1 MPRILII
8 DDDESVRYILRET
21 LRGAGYEIDEAHN
34 GREGL
39 QRYRATP
46 AHLVI
51 TDIFMPEKDGLET
64 IQELRHDFPYVK
76 IIAMS
81 GNWGSHDMVQP
92 LGVQSTLRKP
102 FDLQE
107 LLAVVQ
113 AVVRARSDA
122 ATM

>member
-8 DDDESVRYILRET
+8 DDDESIRYILRET
-21 LRGAGYEIDEAHN
+21 LQRAGYEVDEAHN

-39 QRYRATP
+39 QRYRVTP

-51 TDIFMPEKDGLET
+51 TDIVMPEKNGLET
-64 IQELRHDFPYVK
+64 IQELRHDFPCVK
-76 IIAMS
+76 IIVMS
-81 GNWGSHDMVQP
+81 GSREQCDMMQQ

-102 FDLQE
+102 FDLRE

-113 AVVRARSDA
+113 TVVSTRSDT
-122 ATM
+122 ATV